1 MKGLDEYITKFD
13 DREPE
18 EDVFMIQLY
27 ECEGTFGTYEE
38 ALDHFINHTT
48 LPKKYPDDYIYKI
61 KGVVE

>member
-38 ALDHFINHTT
+38 ALDHLINHTE
-48 LPKKYPDDYIYKI
+48 LPKQYPDDYIYKI
-61 KGVVE
+61 KEVE